1 MMNEEAHIAEEEFDN
16 DENDEQKAVIRKEI
30 VLVADD
36 TPKGNLFE
44 VFDKVLQVCKFEIR
58 KSGFKKT
65 ENFRPGHGLT
75 PKMFQNLSSARQNL
89 SNFSL
94 SRSLKYSLDDL

>member
-1 MMNEEAHIAEEEFDN
+1 MNEDVHSADEDFDN

-44 VFDKVLQVCKFEIR
+44 VFDKVLQVCRFEMR
-58 KSGFKKT
+58 KSGFKHI
-65 ENFRPGHGLT
+65 ENFRPEHGLT
-75 PKMFQNLSSARQNL
+75 LNMFQNSSSAHQTCKI
-89 SNFSL
+89 SASPD
-94 SRSLKYSLDDL
+94 S